1 VVVLLGAG
9 TSVGT
14 AYAADSDASPVA
26 SEPAGGATCD
36 PQQPPNGCTQDP
48 GSGSTGASSGD
59 PSPSDSSG
67 DPSPSDSSGD
77 PSPSDSSGEPGT
89 TPPSTGSSTPGDPNT
104 TTPSTSSSS
113 SSRVPGLPGT
123 GGTLARTGGG
133 DAETSLLIG
142 VALLAAGA
150 AVITGVRPRRRH

>member
-67 DPSPSDSSGD
+67 DPSPSDSSG
-77 PSPSDSSGEPGT
+77 EPGT
-89 TPPSTGSSTPGDPNT
+89 TPPSTGSSTPGDPTT
-104 TTPSTSSSS
+104 TTPSSSSSS